1 MEYPLSTLTVIS
13 IVLPTSQK
21 LSWAWIVQQ
30 KNVTTVTN
38 LRVETVNH
46 KKDNQSET
54 ILVEIVALAFFLGIV
69 YMFTKGIL

>member
-1 MEYPLSTLTVIS
+1 MNP
-13 IVLPTSQK
+13 
-21 LSWAWIVQQ
+21 
-30 KNVTTVTN
+30 
-38 LRVETVNH
+38 